1 MRRIMWA
8 VRSDAVPDVR
18 PGAASLG
25 RVRGALIG
33 AAAFGC
39 VINILALAGPFFM
52 LEVYDRVLPSRSVP
66 TLVALLLLVLV
77 LYAFSGILD
86 VVRARI
92 MARVAAAV
100 DLALSGRVFAAIAG
114 APLRARIGGDVL
126 RPARD
131 LEQIRSFLGGAGP
144 AALFDLPW
152 MAFYL
157 AVCFLIHPLI
167 GWLTAAGVAVL
178 VALTLVTDL
187 RTRHLTRA
195 AAAAAARRNLHGE
208 AAHRNAEAIAAMG
221 MGRHAGEQWESANAE
236 HDRLQRQASDI
247 AGALSGASRTL
258 RYILQSGVLA
268 LGAYLVIRQE
278 MTPGMIVAG
287 SILVTRAMAP
297 AELAIANWKGFLAA
311 RQSWRRLRELLEL
324 FPEEEAR
331 TALPPPAASLGVEAV
346 SVAPPGER
354 RPVVHNV
361 TFRVAAG
368 TAIGVVGPNASGK
381 SSLARA
387 LVGVWPV
394 LQGHVRLDGAGL
406 DRWSA
411 AERGRHIGYLP
422 QDVEL
427 LPGSVARNI
436 ARFDP
441 AASDADVVA
450 AAKAAGVHDLVLRL
464 PDGYETEAGEGGPL
478 SAGQRQRIALAR
490 ALYRD
495 PFLVVLDEPN
505 SGLDAEGEEAL
516 ASAIGGVRRRG
527 GIAVVVAHR
536 PGVLVALDLVLV
548 MERGTMKAFG
558 PKEAVLSRTKP
569 PSSPPSPPPSAPPL
583 KLVDK
588 EGTP

>member
-1 MRRIMWA
+1 MWRIMRT
-8 VRSDAVPDVR
+8 VRSDAVPDIR
-18 PGAASLG
+18 PGAAAG
-25 RVRGALIG
+25 RVKGALIG

-39 VINILALAGPFFM
+39 VINLLALAGPFFM

-100 DLALSGRVFAAIAG
+100 DLGLSGRVFAAIAG
-114 APLRARIGGDVL
+114 APLRARIDGDVL

-157 AVCFLIHPLI
+157 AVCFLLHPLM
-167 GWLTAAGVAVL
+167 GWLTAAGVVVL
-178 VALTLVTDL
+178 ATLTLITDL
-187 RTRHLTRA
+187 RTRHLARA
-195 AAAAAARRNLHGE
+195 AAAAAARRNRHGE

-278 MTPGMIVAG
+278 MTAGMIVAG
-287 SILVTRAMAP
+287 SILVTRALAP

-331 TALPPPAASLGVEAV
+331 TALPPPGESLAVEAV

-361 TFRVAAG
+361 AFRVAAG
-368 TAIGVVGPNASGK
+368 TAVGVVGPNASGK

-387 LVGVWPV
+387 LVGVWPP

-422 QDVEL
+422 QDVQL

-436 ARFDP
+436 ARLDP

-450 AAKAAGVHDLVLRL
+450 AAKAAGVHDLILRL

-516 ASAIGGVRRRG
+516 AKAIDGVRRRG

-558 PKEAVLSRTKP
+558 PKETVLSRTKP
-569 PSSPPSPPPSAPPL
+569 PSPSPPPSAPPL

-588 EGTP
+588 EGTS